1 MLDNAVWHALTT
13 RHAHFAEAVGRAR
26 RYRTDVSVFCGV
38 EEFDEGAWDDLT
50 SLVGREG
57 SGFLFRGWAAA
68 PPNGWTVQ
76 MEGTGH
82 QMVLEELRPVDVP
95 PVRRL
100 EAADVPQM
108 LELVAIAQP
117 GPFRPRTIELGD
129 YYGVFDDGRL
139 VAMAGER
146 LRLPGLT
153 EVSAVC
159 THPDARRRGLASGL
173 SARRGGHPRSRRAP
187 VPPPHGRQ
195 PRRAA
200 RLREPRLRVP
210 DGRHVHRGST
220 TGALALTARPTSRP
234 ATPG

>member
-13 RHAHFAEAVGRAR
+13 RHAHFAEVVGRAR
-26 RYRTDVSVFCGV
+26 RYDTDVSVFCGV
-38 EEFDEGAWDDLT
+38 EGFDEGAWDDLT

-57 SGFLFRGWAAA
+57 SAFLFRSRAA
-68 PPNGWTVQ
+68 PPDGWTVQ

-82 QMVLEELRPVDVP
+82 QMVLEALRPVDVP

-117 GPFRPRTIELGD
+117 GPFLPRTIELGD

-173 SARRGGHPRSRRAP
+173 SARVAAGILDRGELPFLHHTVENHDAQRVYENLGFVFRTVVTFTDVRPPAPPR
-187 VPPPHGRQ
+187 
-195 PRRAA
+195 
-200 RLREPRLRVP
+200 
-210 DGRHVHRGST
+210 
-220 TGALALTARPTSRP
+220 
-234 ATPG
+234 